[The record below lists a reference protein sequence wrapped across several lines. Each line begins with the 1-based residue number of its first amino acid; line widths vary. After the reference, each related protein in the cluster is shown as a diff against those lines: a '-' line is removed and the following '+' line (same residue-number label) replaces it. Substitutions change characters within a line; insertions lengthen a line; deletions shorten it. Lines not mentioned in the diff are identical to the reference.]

1 MKNAKGRDTKKI
13 KFSSFTVDHDFQAI
27 MKVLNENFDYEEEK
41 EPKCSL
47 FKNLWLEAEAE
58 VCSINYKARY
68 NRMKIEMEKSEL
80 NKANG

>member
-1 MKNAKGRDTKKI
+1 
-13 KFSSFTVDHDFQAI
+13 
-27 MKVLNENFDYEEEK
+27 MKVLNENFDYEEEM
-41 EPKCSL
+41 EPKCAL

-80 NKANG
+80 NKAKG